1 MTNIK
6 LTNDTLRFISTFEGT
21 TKVQVKDC
29 VVLEDR
35 IIFVVDDLRKALG
48 KEMSNVRRLKDSIG
62 RNVDIIGFAETPE
75 KFVKNIFHN
84 YRVKEVNIED
94 KGGVPTAVVQIE
106 PGDKGRA
113 IGKNRHNLN
122 VAEDILSH
130 HFPVKK
136 IFIN

>member
-1 MTNIK
+1 M
-6 LTNDTLRFISTFEGT
+6 LTNETLRFISTFEGT

-48 KEMSNVRRLKDSIG
+48 KEMSNVRRLKETLG
-62 RNVDIIGFAETPE
+62 KNVDVIGFSSTPE

-94 KGGVPTAVVQIE
+94 MNGVPTAMVDIE

-113 IGKNRHNLN
+113 IGKNRRNLN
-122 VAEDILSH
+122 VAEEILSH

>member
-1 MTNIK
+1 MSKIL
-6 LTNDTLRFISTFEGT
+6 LTNDTLRFISTFEGM

-48 KEMSNVRRLKDSIG
+48 KDMGNVRRLKSSIG
-62 RNVDIIGFAETPE
+62 RNVDIIGFAVTPE

-84 YRVKEVNIED
+84 YRVIEVEIED
-94 KGGVPTAVVQIE
+94 RGGVPTAMVEIE

-113 IGKNRHNLN
+113 IGKNRRNLT

-130 HFPVKK
+130 HYPVKK
-136 IFIN
+136 IFIK

>member
-1 MTNIK
+1 MSKIT
-6 LTNDTLRFISTFEGT
+6 LTNDTLRFISTFEGM

-35 IIFVVDDLRKALG
+35 IIFVVDDLRSALG
-48 KEMSNVRRLKDSIG
+48 KDMSNVRRLKDSIG
-62 RNVDIIGFAETPE
+62 RNVDIIGFASSPE

-94 KGGVPTAVVQIE
+94 KNGVPTAVVEIE
-106 PGDKGRA
+106 AGDKGRA
-113 IGKNRHNLN
+113 IGKNRRNLN

-130 HFPVKK
+130 HYPVKR
-136 IFIN
+136 IFVN

>member
-1 MTNIK
+1 MSKIT
-6 LTNDTLRFISTFEGT
+6 LTNETLGFMSTFSGV
-21 TKVQVKDC
+21 TKVQVRDC

-48 KEMSNVRRLKDSIG
+48 KEMTNVRRLKDIIG
-62 RNVDIIGFAETPE
+62 RNIDIIGLAATPE

-84 YRVKEVNIED
+84 YRVKEVEIENMN
-94 KGGVPTAVVQIE
+94 GVPTAMVEIE

-113 IGKNRHNLN
+113 IGKNRRNLN
-122 VAEDILSH
+122 VAEEILSH

-136 IFIN
+136 IFMK

>member
-1 MTNIK
+1 MSKIT
-6 LTNDTLRFISTFEGT
+6 LTNETLRFIATFEGMT
-21 TKVQVKDC
+21 RVQVKDC

-35 IIFVVDDLRKALG
+35 IIFVVTDLRKALG
-48 KEMSNVRRLKDSIG
+48 KDNSHVRRLKDMLGKNID
-62 RNVDIIGFAETPE
+62 VIGFSSTPE

-84 YRVKEVNIED
+84 YRVKEVTIGEMN
-94 KGGVPTAVVQIE
+94 GAPTAMIEIE

-113 IGKNRHNLN
+113 IGKNRRNLN

-130 HFPVKK
+130 HFPIKK